1 MIKLIATD
9 MDGTLLNSSNEIQEG
24 FYEVFNELQE
34 KEIIFA
40 AASGRQYYN
49 LLERFKGIEEKM
61 MFIAENGTF
70 VVDEVKGLISN
81 YLSYVNDY
89 LKSIEEFFIEPNF
102 IAFLK
107 DRPDLVNSTLIY
119 DNIKLKISK
128 QFFYSKKMINVYWKE
143 VFMKKL

>member
-70 VVDEVKGLISN
+70 VVYKGKELVVNSLDINLARELIKVGRN
-81 YLSYVNDY
+81 IKDSYVI
-89 LKSIEEFFIEPNF
+89 LCGKKSC
-102 IAFLK
+102 
-107 DRPDLVNSTLIY
+107 IY
-119 DNIKLKISK
+119 RK
-128 QFFYSKKMINVYWKE
+128 F
-143 VFMKKL
+143 